1 MGIGVICCFLP
12 YLLYTYAL
20 TGGEPSRASI
30 RCTAEPVVA
39 AVMGVLAFG
48 EPMTPGIAA
57 GMALTIGAIALLNL
71 PARRKEAAH
80 G

>member
-1 MGIGVICCFLP
+1 
-12 YLLYTYAL
+12 
-20 TGGEPSRASI
+20 
-30 RCTAEPVVA
+30 
-39 AVMGVLAFG
+39 MGVLAFG

-71 PARRKEAAH
+71 PARRKEGIH